1 MLKLLLLT
9 AFLAC
14 TLATPLQI
22 RQRPCEHSF
31 DSLASLNAAKD
42 NIRRDCLDQ
51 YIIGVLAKDYGQ
63 AVVEYRQ
70 LLDTEYPKSY
80 GTYANSIRQ
89 HVPGR
94 IDEYMVKYAN
104 RDWLCHWGDTKVEQ
118 IQCPTRNSVE
128 RYNTT
133 SWTLIKEQAFYSTI
147 YEDFGVPKKWLT
159 RQDRVETVYVE
170 AGAPGCP
177 NGGMCLLTWKDYPT
191 SIPDISVIDPKSTF
205 EAAVSSH
212 GILSETLETIF
223 ERIRLGAL
231 PGDFRNI
238 TTSFA
243 LPVLM
248 LKEAVRS
255 LKRVAQP
262 SGASDYY
269 RRRDIILSM
278 GKAVLLTVPILPKS
292 FAVEG
297 MADIDGV
304 FRLALPITQTL
315 WGGYRAIAGV
325 EGTDTIYRQFDLL
338 LGGQGLGTFGEAALN
353 VARMQAWERDGLRSL
368 LGDDKGYLDQLGV
381 FW

>member
-1 MLKLLLLT
+1 MLKLLPLT

-14 TLATPLQI
+14 TLATSLQI
-22 RQRPCEHSF
+22 RQTPFKPFS
-31 DSLASLNAAKD
+31 S
-42 NIRRDCLDQ
+42 I
-51 YIIGVLAKDYGQ
+51 
-63 AVVEYRQ
+63 EYQQ

-80 GTYANSIRQ
+80 VTYATSIRQ

-94 IDEYMVKYAN
+94 IDEYMVKFAN
-104 RDWLCHWGDTKVEQ
+104 RDWLCQWGDTKAEQ

-133 SWTLIKEQAFYSTI
+133 SWTLIKEQAFYSTA
-147 YEDFGVPKKWLT
+147 YEDFGVPKQWLT
-159 RQDRVETVYVE
+159 QQDKVETVYVE

-177 NGGMCLLTWKDYPT
+177 DGGVCQLIWKDYPT

-212 GILSETLETIF
+212 GTLGETLETIF

-231 PGDFRNI
+231 PGDFRNV

-255 LKRVAQP
+255 LKRVVQP

-269 RRRDIILSM
+269 RRRDVILSM
-278 GKAVLLTVPILPKS
+278 GKAVLLTVPILSKS
-292 FAVEG
+292 SAIEG
-297 MADIDGV
+297 MAGIDEV
-304 FRLALPITQTL
+304 FRLALPLTQTL
-315 WGGYRAIAGV
+315 WGGYRAIANVG
-325 EGTDTIYRQFDLL
+325 GPDTIYKQFDLL
-338 LGGQGLGTFGEAALN
+338 IGGQGSETFDEAALN
-353 VARMQAWERDGLRSL
+353 VARMQLWEREGLRSL
-368 LGDDKGYLDQLGV
+368 LGDDKG
-381 FW
+381 